1 MEVLVT
7 GSAGF
12 IGRHTV
18 AALKE
23 KGHSVRTFDMATGGD
38 LRDGAAVHAKIKGA
52 DAVIHLGAL
61 AEVPYSFEHP
71 AQVSDVNIT
80 GTINV
85 LEACRKNNVR
95 KFVFASSS
103 SVYGEPEKLPVT
115 EDHPLRP
122 TTPYGMSKLV
132 GEQFSDFYHQLY
144 GLQTVNLRYFNIYGV
159 GQSRG
164 IVGDSL
170 NAIRNGKPVVIFGDG
185 KQTRDFIN
193 VADVAEINSLA
204 LADSVLSGPYNV
216 GAGVET
222 SIGEIVKTLQ
232 ALTGTSST
240 DYRPERVGDIRR
252 IYADTSKITKVIKY
266 RPRISLKEGLAEVV
280 RSR

>member
-1 MEVLVT
+1 LEVLVT